1 MGRAAHFALMF
12 LNVYAGCRRA
22 CIIDSMPLRPVFA
35 VLAASALTLTLNSSL
50 ALGASIPRDA
60 KKISNERTV
69 TFWVNPVARD
79 GIRNAPSTSAPKVA
93 TLKLATEDNLPNN
106 YIVLRSYVDPDTH
119 VTWFHLRIPQ
129 RPNGKTGWVREE
141 SVGPLQKV
149 RTRLVVNRRTLRIT
163 LYRRG
168 KRIFRAPVGV
178 GKASTETPAGR
189 FWIRE
194 KLVLRGGNGVYGPL
208 AFGTSAYSDKLTD
221 WPKGGVVGI
230 HGTNQPQLVPGRPSH
245 GCIRMHNRDI
255 LRLGRLMPIG
265 TPLRIL

>member
-1 MGRAAHFALMF
+1 MGHAAHLALMF
-12 LNVYAGCRRA
+12 LNIRPPPSLG
-22 CIIDSMPLRPVFA
+22 CIIERMPLRLA
-35 VLAASALTLTLNSSL
+35 LAALAAATLTLTLSSSL

-60 KKISNERTV
+60 KKISNERTLSYWV
-69 TFWVNPVARD
+69 TPSETD
-79 GIRNAPSTSAPKVA
+79 GIRNAPSTSSPKIA
-93 TLKLATEDNLPNN
+93 TLRLNTEYRLPNV
-106 YIVLRSYVDPDTH
+106 YLVLRQYTDPDTN
-119 VTWFHLRIPQ
+119 VTWFHVRIPQ

-149 RTRLVVNRRTLRIT
+149 TTRLVVNRRTLRAT

-194 KLVLRGGNGVYGPL
+194 KLVLRGGTGVYGPL

-230 HGTNQPQLVPGRPSH
+230 HGTNQPALVPGRPSH